1 MGAAERSRQGGD
13 DRIDQPTAAGGTIPV
28 NAAVPTLSRTRLAW
42 LAGGLATGLLA
53 ASLMGPALATAQAQ
67 SETDQPT
74 RQISVNGTGRV
85 FIEPDIADVQLGV
98 TFQGDTAKEA
108 SDKAAEA
115 MSAVLAALLEM
126 GIPEKDIQTTQ
137 LSINPVY
144 DWNDSPPNI
153 EGWEASNIVTV
164 TVRDVTMVG
173 DVVDAA
179 TSAGATNVN
188 GITFRVDDP
197 KAAEAEARDA
207 AVADAR
213 AKADQLAAAAGVTIV
228 GVISISETSY
238 NQPQPIFLEKAY
250 AEEAMDSA
258 AATPVQP
265 GNVELSVQVFI
276 NYEFE

>member
-1 MGAAERSRQGGD
+1 
-13 DRIDQPTAAGGTIPV
+13 V
-28 NAAVPTLSRTRLAW
+28 NAALPIISRNRLAW
-42 LAGGLATGLLA
+42 LAGGLGTGLLA
-53 ASLMGPALATAQAQ
+53 ASLMAPAMAAAQ
-67 SETDQPT
+67 SPTDSDEPT
-74 RQISVNGTGRV
+74 RQISVNGTGRI

-115 MSAVLAALLEM
+115 MNAVLAALLEL

-188 GITFRVDDP
+188 GVTFRVDDP
-197 KAAEAEARDA
+197 TAAEAQARDA

-228 GVISISETSY
+228 GVISISENSY
-238 NQPQPIFLEKAY
+238 NQPQPIYYEKAY
-250 AEEAMDSA
+250 AEAAMDAA

-265 GNVELSVQVFI
+265 GNVELSIEVYI